1 MDLEIS
7 QIAIP
12 NPFFEGP
19 ANAWL
24 IRSPHSPT
32 VLIDTGIGTEESLDL
47 LRRELARRGCAV
59 KDIAAILV
67 THKHIDHCGLARAIA
82 DESGAA
88 VFVHRDDWAD
98 VAFFDERHEEVSQL
112 YGAAMRRWG
121 IPDEV
126 IAQLAHFRARFAGL
140 ARSVPAARKLDDGQT
155 LRLGELK
162 FRVLHTPGHTQGSA
176 CFLLGDKL
184 FSGDHL
190 LPTYTSNVGATD
202 VTAAGHLGKFLS
214 SLRKILA
221 LPNVESL
228 EVFPGHGRPWKDPR
242 PRIAK
247 IFEHHRERTE
257 RILTILS
264 NGQALTA
271 FQIAQKLFGRL
282 KDYHV
287 LLGAGEVYAHLEELE
302 SMGKVEQSEPH
313 RFRIISP

>member
-1 MDLEIS
+1 MS
-7 QIAIP
+7 VSVHQIAIP
-12 NPFFEGP
+12 NPYFEGSS
-19 ANAWL
+19 NAFL
-24 IRSPHSPT
+24 IREAHSPA
-32 VLIDTGIGTEESLDL
+32 VLIDTGIGTAESLGL
-47 LRRELARRGCAV
+47 VRAELARHSCAL
-59 KDIAAILV
+59 KDISAILL
-67 THKHIDHCGLARAIA
+67 THKHVDHCGLARALSE
-82 DESGAA
+82 ESGAA

-98 VAFFDERHEEVSQL
+98 VAFFEERDDQVSQL

-126 IAQLAHFRARFAGL
+126 IAQMAHFRARFAGL
-140 ARSVPAARKLDDGQT
+140 ARSVPAAHKLDDGQT
-155 LRLGELK
+155 LRFGELE

-176 CFLLGDKL
+176 CFLLGEKL
-184 FSGDHL
+184 FTGDHL

-214 SLRKILA
+214 SLHKLLA

-228 EVFPGHGRPWKDPR
+228 EIFPGHGRPWKDPR

-264 NGQALTA
+264 DGGALTA

-282 KDYHV
+282 KDHHV

-302 SMGKVEQSEPH
+302 SMGKVEQIEPH
-313 RFRIISP
+313 RFRIISL

>member
-1 MDLEIS
+1 MS
-7 QIAIP
+7 VSVHQIAIP
-12 NPFFEGP
+12 NPYFEGSS
-19 ANAWL
+19 NAFL
-24 IRSPHSPT
+24 IREAHSPA
-32 VLIDTGIGTEESLDL
+32 VLIDTGIGTAESLGL
-47 LRRELARRGCAV
+47 VRAELARHGCAL
-59 KDIAAILV
+59 KDISAILL
-67 THKHIDHCGLARAIA
+67 THKHVDHCGLARALSE
-82 DESGAA
+82 ESGAA

-98 VAFFDERHEEVSQL
+98 VAFFEERDDQVSQL

-126 IAQLAHFRARFAGL
+126 IAQMAHFRARFAGL
-140 ARSVPAARKLDDGQT
+140 ARSVPAAHKLDDGQT
-155 LRLGELK
+155 LRFGELE

-176 CFLLGDKL
+176 CFLLGEKL
-184 FSGDHL
+184 FTGDHL

-214 SLRKILA
+214 SLHKLLA

-228 EVFPGHGRPWKDPR
+228 EIFPGHGRPWKDPR

-264 NGQALTA
+264 DGGALTA
-271 FQIAQKLFGRL
+271 FQIAHKLFGRL
-282 KDYHV
+282 KDHHV

-302 SMGKVEQSEPH
+302 SMGKVEQIEPH
-313 RFRIISP
+313 RFRIISL

>member
-1 MDLEIS
+1 M
-7 QIAIP
+7 
-12 NPFFEGP
+12 
-19 ANAWL
+19 
-24 IRSPHSPT
+24 
-32 VLIDTGIGTEESLDL
+32 
-47 LRRELARRGCAV
+47 
-59 KDIAAILV
+59 
-67 THKHIDHCGLARAIA
+67 
-82 DESGAA
+82 
-88 VFVHRDDWAD
+88 
-98 VAFFDERHEEVSQL
+98 EVSQL

-155 LRLGELK
+155 LRFGELK
-162 FRVLHTPGHTQGSA
+162 FRVPAHPRPHSGLGVLLAGRQALQRGSSLA
-176 CFLLGDKL
+176 HVHVQRRRDRRHGC
-184 FSGDHL
+184 
-190 LPTYTSNVGATD
+190 GAS
-202 VTAAGHLGKFLS
+202 GKFLS

-264 NGQALTA
+264 DGQALTA

-313 RFRIISP
+313 RFPDHLAMKTITLYTKPDCHLCHEAERALHALQQEIPSSSCSLILTHDPRLFERYRYDIPVVAVEGVELCRHRVDVDKVRRALKS